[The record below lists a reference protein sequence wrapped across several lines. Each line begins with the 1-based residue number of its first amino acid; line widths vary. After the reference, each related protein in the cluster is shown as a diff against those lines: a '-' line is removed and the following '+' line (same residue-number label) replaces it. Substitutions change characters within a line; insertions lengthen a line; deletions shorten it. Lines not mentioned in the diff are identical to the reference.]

1 MWKYDPTIC
10 IGSLFKKTNSDLNHV
25 PPNEFMRSTIYF
37 LAEATWTIAIQW
49 QNWRLFITPHTN
61 PSSIVDKMCFRW
73 WYLSLSHVVKCCIAA
88 SETFCLL
95 TFYLISRNLWTLKM
109 IITNVQHLAF
119 VCTRLTAKG
128 GEAAPLVFLLRR
140 TLRHHSK
147 TTTKHYTYYIQ

>member
-1 MWKYDPTIC
+1 MFHKMNLCDPLYTFWLRLLGLLQYSGKI
-10 IGSLFKKTNSDLNHV
+10 DD
-25 PPNEFMRSTIYF
+25 F
-37 LAEATWTIAIQW
+37 L
-49 QNWRLFITPHTN
+49 LHHTQ
-61 PSSIVDKMCFRW
+61 ILLQLQMCFRW
-73 WYLSLSHVVKCCIAA
+73 WYLSLSHVVKCCIGA

-95 TFYLISRNLWTLKM
+95 TFYLTSRNLWTLKM

-128 GEAAPLVFLLRR
+128 GEAAPLVFLRR

>member
-1 MWKYDPTIC
+1 MWKYDPTSC
-10 IGSLFKKTNSDLNHV
+10 MGSLFKKTNSDLNHV
-25 PPNEFMRSTIYF
+25 PQNEFKQSTLYF

-73 WYLSLSHVVKCCIAA
+73 WYLSLSHVVKCCIGA

-95 TFYLISRNLWTLKM
+95 TFYLTSRNLWTLKM

-128 GEAAPLVFLLRR
+128 GEAAPLVFLRR